1 LHRKQR
7 DASRGSPG
15 SFAAQKRL
23 AQDDKQTD
31 PLPES
36 WRSAGSRHDCGTIAL
51 RGIGILSSKGRKPGM
66 KKDRAGI
73 LRDMHAVLMFATV
86 LVGLLAGCGSA
97 IARAQAGASQGKIFF
112 NAKVFTGN
120 PDNPYADAVAIRG
133 DKIVGV
139 GNLPEVEK
147 SVGAEAERVD
157 LQGKSLFPGFIDS
170 HSHSIDGG
178 LNLISADATDKVDKL
193 ERLPA
198 FVAWAKKSRRGM
210 RGDIIEVQ
218 GLPLEFWSHPDVLN
232 KDFSTGAYEKQSVL
246 LRGMDGHTAWANR
259 EMLARA
265 GITPGFLKT
274 LTPEQRGYYGIYK
287 DGQPNGFLVD
297 KGTEKV
303 EPLLPKYTPEQL
315 LAAGRAALQYEYSL
329 GITAWL
335 DPLALDYVLQAYKM
349 LADHG
354 ELNSEVVAFPQVFA
368 KDPEAELA
376 RVQKTREEYKDVP
389 HLHVTGVKVFADG
402 VVEFPSQTAYLSK
415 PYRNTGRNA
424 ELLFDPK
431 KFAEL
436 CIEADKE
443 GLIVHVHAIGDG
455 AVTAALDGIE
465 AARKAN
471 GNSGLPDTLT
481 HEQFVQPSDFPR
493 FRELGVVSA
502 LQMFW
507 ADASTDTIDIIK
519 PYIDPEIYKW
529 QYPARSILDNG
540 GIISGASD
548 WPVSTANVFKAI
560 YQAETRSG
568 PKGVLDPPQDMPRV
582 AMFYAY
588 TRNSARAMNMQDSIG
603 TIAAGKRADLVLL
616 DRDVLT
622 ISPEKMRDTKVVW
635 TMVAG
640 KVVWKQE

>member
-1 LHRKQR
+1 MKR
-7 DASRGSPG
+7 DQ
-15 SFAAQKRL
+15 AAR
-23 AQDDKQTD
+23 
-31 PLPES
+31 
-36 WRSAGSRHDCGTIAL
+36 RV
-51 RGIGILSSKGRKPGM
+51 KG
-66 KKDRAGI
+66 
-73 LRDMHAVLMFATV
+73 MHAALVSATA
-86 LVGLLAGCGSA
+86 LVWLLSA
-97 IARAQAGASQGKIFF
+97 FGAVSAKAQEGASQEKIFF

-120 PDNPYADAVAIRG
+120 PDDPYAEAVAIRG
-133 DKIVGV
+133 EKIVGV
-139 GNLPEVEK
+139 GNLAEVEK
-147 SVGAEAERVD
+147 LTSAGAERVD
-157 LQGKSLFPGFIDS
+157 LRGKSLFPGFIDS

-178 LNLISADATDKVDKL
+178 LNLISADASDKVEKL
-193 ERLPA
+193 EQLPA
-198 FVAWAKKSRRGM
+198 FVAWAKKSGRGM
-210 RGDIIEVQ
+210 RGDIIEVL

-232 KDFSTGAYEKQSVL
+232 KDFSTGSYEKQCVL

-259 EMLARA
+259 ALLARA
-265 GITPGFLKT
+265 GITAEFLKT

-297 KGTEKV
+297 AGTEKV
-303 EPLLPKYTPEQL
+303 EPLLPKYTQDQL
-315 LAAGRAALQYEYSL
+315 LRAGRAALQYEYSL
-329 GITAWL
+329 GITDWL
-335 DPLALDYVLQAYKM
+335 DPLAMDYVLQAYKA

-354 ELNSEVVAFPQVFA
+354 ELSSEVVAFPQVFA
-368 KDPEAELA
+368 KDPAAELE

-436 CIEADKE
+436 CIEANKE

-465 AARKAN
+465 AARKAD
-471 GNSGLPDTLT
+471 GNLELPDELT

-493 FRELGVVSA
+493 FRALNVISA

-507 ADASTDTIDIIK
+507 ADASNDTIQIVK

-560 YQAETRSG
+560 YQAETRRG
-568 PKGVLDPPQDMPRV
+568 PEGVLDPPQDMPRV

-603 TIAAGKRADLVLL
+603 TIAAGKRADLTVL

-622 ISPEKMRDTKVVW
+622 VSPEQMRDTKVVW

-640 KVVWKQE
+640 KVVWKGK